1 MPSRPT
7 NGSDDN
13 PDYIETMKRVVD
25 IEAKKVTKEPLK
37 ESYSERRKRIDDK
50 KKIKAI
56 KAAKTAAKKSVEAK
70 QEQSIKGW
78 VVR

>member
-37 ESYSERRKRIDDK
+37 ESYSERRKQLMTK
-50 KKIKAI
+50 KN
-56 KAAKTAAKKSVEAK
+56 
-70 QEQSIKGW
+70 
-78 VVR
+78 